1 MRYPAPADERALHER
16 VVQRDPVASVDVYR
30 TYMDGIV
37 EILMRKHGCD
47 EDTAHDSA
55 IDAILSYIHRPDRY
69 DPGRRPL
76 FFYLMQAA
84 WHRAVDRLRSA
95 NARAR
100 REQDFGRGVEQGART
115 PNEEME
121 ASVRARQLVDLLEKG
136 EYLTEIDRAA
146 LRLFLAGEGST
157 EEMAKALGL
166 PPRPMAELR
175 REVKRHRDRLMK
187 LLERFGKEGS
197 DDES

>member
-1 MRYPAPADERALHER
+1 
-16 VVQRDPVASVDVYR
+16 VASVDVYQ
-30 TYMDGIV
+30 TFMDRIV
-37 EILMRKHGCD
+37 EVLMRKHGCD
-47 EDTAHDSA
+47 EDIAHDSA
-55 IDAILSYIHRPDRY
+55 TDAILSYTRRPERY

-95 NARAR
+95 NARTQ
-100 REQDFGRGVEQGART
+100 RELDFGWGVEQGSRA

-136 EYLTEIDRAA
+136 EYLSERDRVA
-146 LRLFLAGEGST
+146 LRLFLSGQGST
-157 EEMAKALGL
+157 EEMAKALAL
-166 PPRPMAELR
+166 PPMPTAELR

-187 LLERFGKEGS
+187 LLERFGKGVS